1 VPALVT
7 IDDVRRTRAL
17 IGDRVRHTPAMPSG
31 SVGGALGVDLW
42 LKAELFQRTG
52 AFKIRGV
59 LGMLL
64 SLPPDELGRGVV
76 TFSAGNHA
84 AALACGAALVG
95 THATVVMPQHAARV
109 KIAATKRYGG
119 SVVLTERSLFD
130 VVREIVDRDGSLLVP
145 PFDDPRI
152 IAGAGGVG
160 LELFEDAPP
169 LDLVVVPVGGGG
181 LLSGIAVTA
190 RGLSPQTRVVG
201 VEPIGA
207 DGMSKAL
214 AAGEPVTITPRSV
227 ADGLAAPFAGVHT
240 LAHVQALVDEVVTI
254 DDATIGPAMRMLY
267 ERAKL
272 AAEPAAAAGLAAML
286 CGAVTADPGSRVGLV
301 VTGGNV
307 DLDRLPELLHGEGL
321 PRAP

>member
-1 VPALVT
+1 LTTALVG
-7 IDDVRRTRAL
+7 IDELRHAHAV
-17 IGDRVRHTPAMPSG
+17 IGDRVRHTPTFPAP
-31 SVGGALGVDLW
+31 SVGDALGVELW

-59 LGMLL
+59 LSMLL
-64 SLPPDELGRGVV
+64 ALAPDELSRGVV

-95 THATVVMPQHAARV
+95 TRATVVMPQHAAQV

-119 SVVLTERSLFD
+119 TVVLTERPLFD
-130 VVREIVDRDGSLLVP
+130 MVNEIIDRDGSLLVP

-160 LELFEDAPP
+160 LELFADTPP
-169 LDLVVVPVGGGG
+169 LDLLVVPVGGGG
-181 LLSGIAVTA
+181 LLSGIAVAA
-190 RGLSPQTRVVG
+190 RALSPQTRIVG

-207 DGMSKAL
+207 AGMTKAL
-214 AAGEPVTITPRSV
+214 ASGEPVTITPRSV

-240 LAHVQALVDEVVTI
+240 LAHVQALVDDVVTI
-254 DDATIGPAMRMLY
+254 DDATIAPALRMLY

-272 AAEPAAAAGLAAML
+272 AAEPAAVAGLAAL
-286 CGAVTADPGSRVGLV
+286 LSGAVTATPGSRVGLV
-301 VTGGNV
+301 ITGGNI
-307 DLDRLPELLHGEGL
+307 DLDRLPELLRREEL
-321 PRAP
+321 P